1 MLFAEP
7 IEFLDILP
15 WLVVAVAV
23 GVLAFLLGKCI
34 KMYRTLKRNKLSAN
48 NKSDE
53 QQSPLLAIRGEY
65 FVLSRDVEYKVGE
78 EGQLKAGKYL
88 LRGDGYDKFQFLL
101 NGEEQDFHTD
111 ETLQLTDGDWIAAL
125 SCNVLIKPCRDDTQE
140 NTSAN
145 NGLVD

>member
-34 KMYRTLKRNKLSAN
+34 KMYRNLKRNKNSV
-48 NKSDE
+48 KQE
-53 QQSPLLAIRGEY
+53 IKVIPLLTIRGEY

-78 EGQLKAGKYL
+78 DGQLKVGKYL

-125 SCNVLIKPCRDDTQE
+125 SCDVLIKPCRDDTQGH
-140 NTSAN
+140 TPIN

>member
-53 QQSPLLAIRGEY
+53 QQSPLLAVRGEF
-65 FVLSRDVEYKVGE
+65 FVLSCGVEYSVGE
-78 EGQLKAGKYL
+78 DGQLKAGKYL
-88 LRGDGYDKFQFLL
+88 LRGDGYDVFQIKL
-101 NGEEQDFHTD
+101 NGEEK
-111 ETLQLTDGDWIAAL
+111 QLNSNDTVELNDGDKLIAA
-125 SCNVLIKPCRDDTQE
+125 SCDVLIKPCRDDTQE
-140 NTSAN
+140 NTPIN